1 MKLQRLKELALGATQ
16 GEWHEDLKGQIWR
29 RPISELYQNGGGVAG
44 DKPIAWTDRGWYGE
58 DTDGYP
64 YQENAYYIAAACP
77 ANILPF
83 LESYEELLAALKR
96 IEEYGHGIGH
106 GSGYT
111 CANIAEQAIANAEKL
126 K

>member
-1 MKLQRLKELALGATQ
+1 MSIQKLLREVEESKKIYVNESRLNAL
-16 GEWHEDLKGQIWR
+16 
-29 RPISELYQNGGGVAG
+29 
-44 DKPIAWTDRGWYGE
+44 
-58 DTDGYP
+58 
-64 YQENAYYIAAACP
+64 
-77 ANILPF
+77 

-111 CANIAEQAIANAEKL
+111 CANIAEQAITNAEKL